1 MTIWPVVA
9 NNEGDGE
16 MKMWNSKEDFT
27 FDYDANEQKF
37 HDLEDRMESMSSQSA
52 IVIFVVAVV
61 VLILL
66 LAR

>member
-1 MTIWPVVA
+1 VVA
-9 NNEGDGE
+9 GNAGTWE

-37 HDLEDRMESMSSQSA
+37 HDLEDRMEITSSQSA
-52 IVIFVVAVV
+52 IVVFVVAVV

>member
-1 MTIWPVVA
+1 
-9 NNEGDGE
+9 

-37 HDLEDRMESMSSQSA
+37 HDLEDRMEITSSQSA
-52 IVIFVVAVV
+52 IVVFVVAVV